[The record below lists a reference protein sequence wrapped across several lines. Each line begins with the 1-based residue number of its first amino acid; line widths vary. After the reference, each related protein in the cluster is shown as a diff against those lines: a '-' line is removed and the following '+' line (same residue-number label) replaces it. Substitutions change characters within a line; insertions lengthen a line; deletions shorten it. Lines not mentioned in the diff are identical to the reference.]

1 MKTKKEDLTQK
12 ELKYL
17 FKYDDLSGKFT
28 WNVCR
33 SSQCKIGGEAG
44 TECNLH
50 FCQLCGKWV
59 ADADEYYKFNLGA
72 EELSK

>member
-1 MKTKKEDLTQK
+1 MVNNNETIKECNCGK
-12 ELKYL
+12 IELL
-17 FKYDDLSGKFT
+17 
-28 WNVCR
+28 
-33 SSQCKIGGEAG
+33 EAG

-50 FCQLCGKWV
+50 FCQLCGKWM

>member
-1 MKTKKEDLTQK
+1 MVNNNETIKECNCGK
-12 ELKYL
+12 IELL
-17 FKYDDLSGKFT
+17 
-28 WNVCR
+28 
-33 SSQCKIGGEAG
+33 EAG

-59 ADADEYYKFNLGA
+59 ADADEYYKFNLEA